1 MKNDHSH
8 NKYVV
13 NNYIFILIPAPIV
26 ELIEIFL
33 IKVPFAPEGRAFC
46 TASMNELIFSVI
58 FSDPKLTLPTP
69 A

>member
-1 MKNDHSH
+1 MKIYHSY
-8 NKYVV
+8 NKYIVES
-13 NNYIFILIPAPIV
+13 YIFILIPAPIV